1 MAESKQPFDSPT
13 YPYERVQT
21 GWNTMRGSERIPLQ
35 LLTYLLDLPDA
46 EGYVPADDNRRPR
59 VRLAKYLY
67 YDGAN
72 PLAQP
77 LPTPTQKRSLLF
89 NGEEPVLNTDEQK
102 ARHPKGYRLYPQTY
116 WGKSELE
123 AQTTLKCYLGRVIP
137 WGAMQ
142 SSIGVYFQ
150 ALCNVNQENNTK
162 TDAYSRAYDIEQCII
177 EALNGVN
184 LAGIGTVEFS
194 RQAHFD
200 NGSVPIHDDGTHV
213 GREVHLSIA
222 WMESEEEVNL

>member
-1 MAESKQPFDSPT
+1 MAGSKQPFDSPT

-21 GWNTMRGSERIPLQ
+21 GWNTMRGSENIPLQ

-46 EGYVPADDNRRPR
+46 EGYVPADDNSRPR
-59 VRLAKYLY
+59 VRLAKYLW

-72 PLAQP
+72 PLGQP
-77 LPTPTQKRSLLF
+77 LPTPAQKRSLLF
-89 NGEEPVLNTDEQK
+89 NGEEPVLNTGEQK

-116 WGKSELE
+116 WGQSELE

-137 WGAMQ
+137 WGPMQ

-150 ALCNVNQENNTK
+150 VLCNVNQEGNTK
-162 TDAYSRAYDIEQCII
+162 TDAYSRAYNIEQCIV

-194 RQAHFD
+194 RPAHFD
-200 NGSVPIHDDGTHV
+200 NGSIPVHDDGTHV
-213 GREVHLSIA
+213 GREVHLSIT
-222 WMESEEEVNL
+222 WMESEEEVSL